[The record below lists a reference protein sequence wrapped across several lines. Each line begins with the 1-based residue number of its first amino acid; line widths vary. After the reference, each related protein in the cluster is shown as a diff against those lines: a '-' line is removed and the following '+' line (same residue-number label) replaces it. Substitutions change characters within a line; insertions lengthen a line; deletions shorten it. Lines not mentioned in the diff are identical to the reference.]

1 MTIRRKLL
9 GRQGEEAAAQY
20 LEKNGYRILCRNYR
34 CRLGELDLIALDGGV
49 LVFVEV
55 RTRSGDLF
63 GLAQESVTVRKQKK
77 LRQLAWYYLKAF
89 GKAGSACRFDVVAIL
104 FDRESQVKKLEH
116 IENAF

>member
-20 LEKNGYRILCRNYR
+20 LENNGYRVLYRNYR
-34 CRLGELDLIALDGGV
+34 CQLGEIDLIALDGGV

-55 RTRSGDLF
+55 RARSGDQY
-63 GLAQESVTVRKQKK
+63 GLAQESVTGRKQNK
-77 LRQLAWYYLKAF
+77 LRQLAWHYLKAS
-89 GKAGSACRFDVVAIL
+89 GKTGSACRFDVVAIL
-104 FDRESQVKKLEH
+104 FDGENKVKRLEH

>member
-20 LEKNGYRILCRNYR
+20 LEKKGYKILCRNYR
-34 CRLGELDLIALDGGV
+34 CQLGEIDLVTLDGDI

-55 RTRSGDLF
+55 RSRSGDIY
-63 GLAQESVTVRKQKK
+63 GLAQESVTSRKQNK
-77 LRQLAWYYLKAF
+77 LRKLAWHYLKAL
-89 GKAGSACRFDVVAIL
+89 GKTSSACRFDVVAIL
-104 FDRESQVKKLEH
+104 FDDESKVRRLEH